1 MYNITNRSRAV
12 REIKKYLYFVAEY
25 GYPEMPKT
33 TIDGIFDKETANS
46 VKGFQKAVGIS
57 ETGIVDLITFNHLYS
72 AYKRIVDDKMTR
84 DYVITDNGFPIMPGD
99 INEDV
104 RVVHTLI
111 SELGRIFTELQSVGN
126 SNYYSKRTE
135 NAVHQLR
142 KIFMLNDEPFIDKIL
157 FERMIAELDAHKR
170 NKKTNDL
177 KN

>member
-1 MYNITNRSRAV
+1 MYNITNRNRTV

-33 TIDGIFDKETANS
+33 TIDGIFDEETANS
-46 VKGFQKAVGIS
+46 VKGFQRAVGIS
-57 ETGIVDLITFNHLYS
+57 ETGVVDLITFNLLYA
-72 AYKRIVDDKMTR
+72 AYKRIVDEKTSR
-84 DYVITDNGFPIMPGD
+84 GYIITDNGFPLMPGD

-104 RVVHTLI
+104 RVAHTLI

-126 SNYYSKRTE
+126 SNYYSKKTE
-135 NAVHQLR
+135 SAVRQLR
-142 KIFMLNDEPFIDKIL
+142 KIFMLKDEPFIDKIL
-157 FERMIAELDAHKR
+157 FARMIAELDAHKR